1 MSGIEVVPYNPAWPA
16 LFEEERRR
24 IEAAL
29 GEWVQGG
36 IEHVGSTAVP
46 GLAAKPVIDIMVG
59 VANLEEA
66 RGAFADVASL
76 GYLYAPYKSE
86 FMHWFCKPSVT
97 VRTHHLYL
105 MEKGHPEWQA
115 HIAFR
120 DHLRNHPETAE
131 AYERLKL
138 DLANRFRND
147 REAYTE
153 AKTDFVARV
162 VATALGRSRASDE
175 PTPSPAPAE
184 SYDAVR
190 IAGFFDSFAD
200 QEWLRL
206 EADAAQR
213 ISLHLHNL
221 TLKRHIQR
229 GDRVLEIG
237 AGPGR
242 FTLEL
247 ARLGASVTVT
257 DISPAQ
263 LELNRTHVTDAGHA
277 GSVSQWAVADV
288 TNLDAFGDAS
298 FDGTVAFGGPL
309 SYALDRR
316 GIAVA
321 EMCRVTRPGG
331 YLALSVMSRA
341 GAFRKFLSFAREVYD
356 SGDPAAIQAAELSR
370 QTGDLVDPKIQTEG
384 HYMHLFTA
392 AELRALL
399 EAHGLAVV
407 EMGAANF
414 ITVQNEDWLDTVDES
429 SDLWRFV
436 VELEERFA
444 GETGTVDGGT
454 HIIAVA
460 RTPVR

>member
-29 GEWVQGG
+29 GGWVQGG

-66 RGAFADVASL
+66 RGAFAEVASL
-76 GYLYAPYKSE
+76 GYLYAPYKSD
-86 FMHWFCKPSVT
+86 FMHWFCKPSVEI
-97 VRTHHLYL
+97 RTHHLYL
-105 MEKGHPEWQA
+105 MEKGHPEWEA

-131 AYERLKL
+131 AYEKLKL
-138 DLANRFRND
+138 DLAKRFRND

-153 AKTDFVARV
+153 AKTDFVAQV
-162 VATALGRSRASDE
+162 VATALGSSGASDE
-175 PTPSPAPAE
+175 RTSSPAPAD

-206 EADAAQR
+206 EADAGQR

-221 TLKRHIQR
+221 TLKRHVQR
-229 GDRVLEIG
+229 GERVLEIG

-257 DISPAQ
+257 DVSPVQ
-263 LELNRTHVTDAGHA
+263 LGLNQSRVTDAGLA
-277 GSVSQWAVADV
+277 GSVMRWTLADV
-288 TNLDAFGDAS
+288 TDLAFADDT
-298 FDGTVAFGGPL
+298 FDGTVALGGPL
-309 SYALDRR
+309 SYTLDRR
-316 GIAVA
+316 ETAVA
-321 EMCRVTRPGG
+321 EMRRVTKPGG
-331 YLALSVMSRA
+331 YIVLSVMSRA
-341 GAFRKFLSFAREVYD
+341 GAFRKFLSFAREVFD
-356 SGDPAAIQAAELSR
+356 SGDPGAIRALERSR
-370 QTGDLVDPKIQTEG
+370 ETGDLTDPRIQTEG
-384 HYMHLFTA
+384 NYMHLFTA
-392 AELRALL
+392 AELRSLL
-399 EAHGLAVV
+399 EAHGLIVV

-414 ITVQNEDWLDTVDES
+414 ITVQNEDWLGAVDES
-429 SDLWRFV
+429 SDFWRFV
-436 VELEERFA
+436 VRLEERFA
-444 GETGTVDGGT
+444 GESGAVDGGT

-460 RTPVR
+460 RTPVK